1 MLLMH
6 INSRRDWLG
15 DGKYFTLTQGKYVV
29 FCALSFA
36 LSFVS
41 YIKSELSQVNQL
53 RKHLRF
59 I

>member
-1 MLLMH
+1 MLL
-6 INSRRDWLG
+6 S
-15 DGKYFTLTQGKYVV
+15 V
-29 FCALSFA
+29 ALSFA